1 MIHCFHGVSQARG
14 RHNNKK
20 ESPMTDTHAERG
32 WLTMAQYAE
41 AKAVSPSTVKRWKLQ
56 GLIPFR
62 QVGRI
67 VRIPRQALDFDWLQR
82 WRDQRPTPE

>member
-1 MIHCFHGVSQARG
+1 MIHYGNGVLQAR
-14 RHNNKK
+14 RHHDNEK
-20 ESPMTDTHAERG
+20 ETPMTDTHAERG
-32 WLTMAQYAE
+32 WLTMTEYAE

-67 VRIPRQALDFDWLQR
+67 VRIPRQALDYDWLQR

>member
-1 MIHCFHGVSQARG
+1 MNEI
-14 RHNNKK
+14 NI
-20 ESPMTDTHAERG
+20 ERG
-32 WLTMAQYAE
+32 WLTMAEFAK

-67 VRIPRQALDFDWLQR
+67 VRIPRQALDFEWLQR
-82 WRDQRPTPE
+82 WRDKYFRPE